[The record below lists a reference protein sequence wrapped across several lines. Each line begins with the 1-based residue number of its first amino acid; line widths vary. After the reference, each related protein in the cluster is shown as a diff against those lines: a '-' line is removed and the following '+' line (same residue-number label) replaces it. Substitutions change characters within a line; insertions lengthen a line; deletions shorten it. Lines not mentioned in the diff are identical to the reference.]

1 MRLYNTMTNQKEDF
15 KPIDEN
21 TVKMYVCGPTVYNFF
36 HLGNARPFIIFDVL
50 RRYFIYKGYDV
61 KYIQNFTD
69 VDDKIIKAA
78 NEAGITSKELSEKYI
93 AEYFADVHAL
103 GIQDADANP
112 KVSEHIKDIVG
123 LIEDLVAK
131 GFAYNVD
138 GNVYFRVSAFPE
150 YGKLSKQPL
159 DDLMSGARIEV
170 NDEKENPLDFSLWK
184 KYKEGEPYWES
195 PWGKGRPGWH
205 IECSAMSRAYL
216 GETIDIHGGGQDLIF
231 PHHENEIAQSEAANG
246 KPFVNYWLHNG
257 YINVDNVKMSKSL
270 GNFFMIRDI
279 LKEFDPEVVRLF
291 ILSVHYRN
299 PLNFSDESL
308 KQIENGLERLYNVK
322 NDLLFKIDH
331 AQNSKIT
338 TDEKQWTEALQK
350 HINDFEASMEDDI
363 NTAKA
368 VSALFEMGKD
378 INIHTDEHTSKEALQ
393 AAYNSF
399 MRPAEVLGLLAK
411 SNELLDTDI
420 QKLIDERQQARADK
434 DFKRA
439 DEIRDILKAEGI
451 LLEDTREGV
460 KWKRS

>member
-15 KPIDEN
+15 KPIEEN
-21 TVKMYVCGPTVYNFF
+21 TVKMYVCGPTVYNLF

-69 VDDKIIKAA
+69 VDDKIINAA

-93 AEYFADVHAL
+93 AEYLTDAHAL
-103 GIQDADANP
+103 GIHDADANP

-184 KYKEGEPYWES
+184 KYKEGEPYWDS

-216 GETIDIHGGGQDLIF
+216 GETIDIHGGGQDLVF

-246 KPFVNYWLHNG
+246 KPFVKYWLHNG
-257 YINVDNVKMSKSL
+257 YINVDDVKMSKSL

-308 KQIENGLERLYNVK
+308 KQIESGLERLYNVK
-322 NDLLFKIDH
+322 NDLLFKIEH
-331 AQNSKIT
+331 AQNIEMS

-350 HINDFEASMEDDI
+350 HIDDFEKSMEDDI

-368 VSALFEMGKD
+368 VSSLFEMGKD
-378 INIHTDEHTSKEALQ
+378 INIHTDEHTSREALQ
-393 AAYNSF
+393 AAYDCF
-399 MRPAEVLGLLAK
+399 MQPAKVLGLLAK
-411 SNELLDTDI
+411 SNELLDEDI
-420 QKLIDERQQARADK
+420 QNLIDERQQARADK

-439 DEIRDILKAEGI
+439 DEIRDLLKAEGI
-451 LLEDTREGV
+451 ILEDTREGV

>member
-15 KPIDEN
+15 KPIEEN

-69 VDDKIIKAA
+69 VDDKIINAA

-93 AEYFADVHAL
+93 AEYFTDVHAL
-103 GIQDADANP
+103 GIHDADANP

-131 GFAYNVD
+131 GYAYNVD

-205 IECSAMSRAYL
+205 IECSAMSRSYL

-299 PLNFSDESL
+299 PLNFSDDSL
-308 KQIENGLERLYNVK
+308 RQIESGLERLYNVK
-322 NDLLFKIDH
+322 NDLLFKIEH
-331 AQNSKIT
+331 AQNIEMSK
-338 TDEKQWTEALQK
+338 DEKEWTEALQK
-350 HINDFEASMEDDI
+350 HIDDFEASMEDDI
-363 NTAKA
+363 NTATA
-368 VSALFEMGKD
+368 VSSLFEMGKD
-378 INIHTDEHTSKEALQ
+378 INIHTDRA
-393 AAYNSF
+393 N
-399 MRPAEVLGLLAK
+399 
-411 SNELLDTDI
+411 I
-420 QKLIDERQQARADK
+420 QRSIASS
-434 DFKRA
+434 
-439 DEIRDILKAEGI
+439 IR
-451 LLEDTREGV
+451 
-460 KWKRS
+460 

>member
-15 KPIDEN
+15 KPIEEN
-21 TVKMYVCGPTVYNFF
+21 TVKMYVCGPTVYNLF

-69 VDDKIIKAA
+69 IDDKIISAA

-93 AEYFADVHAL
+93 SEYFKDAHAL
-103 GIQDADANP
+103 GVHDADENP

-123 LIEDLVAK
+123 LIEDLVEK
-131 GFAYNVD
+131 GFAYNVN

-184 KYKEGEPYWES
+184 KHKEGEPYWES

-257 YINVDNVKMSKSL
+257 HINVDNVKMSKSL
-270 GNFFMIRDI
+270 GNFFMVRDI

-308 KQIENGLERLYNVK
+308 KQIESGLERLYNVK
-322 NDLLFKIDH
+322 NDLLFKTEH
-331 AQNSKIT
+331 AQNIEMT
-338 TDEKQWTEALQK
+338 RDEKQWTEALQK
-350 HINDFEASMEDDI
+350 HLDAFEESMEDDI

-393 AAYNSF
+393 AAYASF
-399 MRPAEVLGLLAK
+399 MKPAEILGLLAK
-411 SNELLDTDI
+411 SNELLDADI

-439 DEIRDILKAEGI
+439 DEIRDLLKAEGI
-451 LLEDTREGV
+451 ILEDTREGV

>member
-15 KPIDEN
+15 KPIEEN

-69 VDDKIIKAA
+69 VDDKIINAA

-93 AEYFADVHAL
+93 AEYLTDAHAL
-103 GIQDADANP
+103 GIHDADANP

-299 PLNFSDESL
+299 PLNFSDDSL
-308 KQIENGLERLYNVK
+308 KQIESGLERLYNVK
-322 NDLLFKIDH
+322 NDLLFKIEH

-338 TDEKQWTEALQK
+338 TDEKQWIEALQK
-350 HINDFEASMEDDI
+350 HINDFEESMEDDI
-363 NTAKA
+363 NTATA
-368 VSALFEMGKD
+368 VSTLFEMGKD

-393 AAYNSF
+393 TAYNTF
-399 MRPAEVLGLLAK
+399 MQPAEVLGLLAK
-411 SNELLDTDI
+411 NNELLDADI

-439 DEIRDILKAEGI
+439 DEIRDLLKAEGI